1 MSHKNWRGQP
11 FGCRIRRGPEIILI
25 PHLYLASSILLPSI
39 IITVFSLLT
48 SHIHSSMAQNKP
60 KSKRGRKPKAEWQR
74 LRNEIKLHLDDGNY
88 AVVKDMAREAGM
100 SLNRFITRAV
110 LGATIRK
117 ALTDDEYAMVRSLQG
132 IANNLNQLARCANGM
147 GFDSVAT
154 KVDSLLTTTLN
165 LLSKFRM

>member
-1 MSHKNWRGQP
+1 
-11 FGCRIRRGPEIILI
+11 
-25 PHLYLASSILLPSI
+25 
-39 IITVFSLLT
+39 
-48 SHIHSSMAQNKP
+48 MAQNKP

-88 AVVKDMAREAGM
+88 AVVKDMAREAGL

-110 LGATIRK
+110 MGATIRK

-132 IANNLNQLARCANGM
+132 IANNLNQLARSANGM

-154 KVDSLLTTTLN
+154 QVDSLLTTTLN